1 MDSCKAYFMLLSDR
15 GPRIYHVM
23 GISHADPRSFECV
36 IHGCIANLRIPDGT
50 PESTIQYLQ
59 ENSCFNN
66 KLPVTVEGPLF
77 WDSSIAAFHC
87 VSLVELAPALQS
99 PYKKQRRCL

>member
-1 MDSCKAYFMLLSDR
+1 MLLSDS

-23 GISHADPRSFECV
+23 GMSHTDPRSLECL

-59 ENSCFNN
+59 ENSGFNN
-66 KLPVTVEGPLF
+66 KLPVIVEGPLV
-77 WDSSIAAFHC
+77 WDCTIPAFHC
-87 VSLVELAPALQS
+87 VSLVEHTPAPAS
-99 PYKKQRRCL
+99 